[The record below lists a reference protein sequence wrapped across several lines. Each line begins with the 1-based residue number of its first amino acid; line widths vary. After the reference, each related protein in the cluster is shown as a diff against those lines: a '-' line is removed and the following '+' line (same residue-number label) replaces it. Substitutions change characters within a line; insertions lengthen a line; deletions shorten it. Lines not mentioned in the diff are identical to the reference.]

1 MTATKF
7 HLTQDHAEVTPGTF
21 PQTRG
26 NAAPVTDVIH
36 PHPGEVFGDI
46 VTRAYGVNTH
56 ELRERIR
63 TANHDLKGPINAPR
77 S

>member
-7 HLTQDHAEVTPGTF
+7 YPNQDDPTDTPSTF
-21 PQTRG
+21 PQTRA
-26 NAAPVTDVIH
+26 NATPVTDVIH
-36 PHPGEVFGDI
+36 PFPGETFGDI
-46 VTRAYGVNTH
+46 VKRAYGVNTH

-63 TANHDLKGPINAPR
+63 KANTNLQGPINAPR